1 MEVLFQG
8 LKLGIF
14 EGGIAY
20 TFYPGMRLIYQ
31 EAVVST
37 QEPNAAYLYDTGLRL
52 AAPTSGVETRDGGR
66 LSLRSL
72 TTIRRESFI
81 PR

>member
-1 MEVLFQG
+1 MLFQG

-20 TFYPGMRLIYQ
+20 TFYPGSRLIYQ

-37 QEPNAAYLYDTGLRL
+37 QEPEYGLPL
-52 AAPTSGVETRDGGR
+52 
-66 LSLRSL
+66 
-72 TTIRRESFI
+72 
-81 PR
+81 